1 MPFRNAFSIDTSI
14 ESRWNVLLSLNCF
27 KNVYLTQFLTQL
39 KKEVKT
45 WFNALVFENLSIS
58 LDESKEIEQL
68 EEGSVNEEQD
78 DPPSGVTIW
87 H

>member
-1 MPFRNAFSIDTSI
+1 MPIVCSINKNFIRNN
-14 ESRWNVLLSLNCF
+14 EVVLI
-27 KNVYLTQFLTQL
+27 YQ
-39 KKEVKT
+39 EKT

-68 EEGSVNEEQD
+68 EEGAVNEEQD